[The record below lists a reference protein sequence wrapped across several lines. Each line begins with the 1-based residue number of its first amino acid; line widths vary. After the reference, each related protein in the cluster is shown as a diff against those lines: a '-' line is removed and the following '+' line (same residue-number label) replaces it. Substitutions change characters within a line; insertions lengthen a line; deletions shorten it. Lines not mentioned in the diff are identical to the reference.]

1 MSLKEVQDLLN
12 KIMKKEK
19 NETKPKLN
27 TGEDLKSTTK
37 GMKQIVKVSS
47 KEFPGFKEF
56 IKKRPELIF
65 YIAAGIDDII
75 YVFCVF
81 KKSIPIEYPG
91 IKCFKGFNSYW
102 ESITWLW
109 KHAIYMESYGFIL
122 GDELRK
128 NTITADQILDLTDE
142 EARSTL
148 SLYEYTLYKELKN

>member
-12 KIMKKEK
+12 KIMKK
-19 NETKPKLN
+19 NETKPKIN
-27 TGEDLKSTTK
+27 IVEDLKTTTK
-37 GMKQIVKVSS
+37 GMKQIVKMSS

-56 IKKRPELIF
+56 IKKRSELIF
-65 YIAAGIDDII
+65 YIAAGIDEIV
-75 YVFCVF
+75 YVMVIF

-109 KHAIYMESYGFIL
+109 KHATYMESYGFIL

-128 NTITADQILDLTDE
+128 NTITADQVLDLTDE

-148 SLYEYTLYKELKN
+148 SLYEYTLYKELKK